1 MWAEKP
7 SVSCW
12 KATTSSRG
20 GKKMWCV
27 GNLDEEY
34 IAKMEGVLKIYERP
48 LSKSEPVV
56 LHKDTR
62 PVMLMQPGKVARR
75 EYEYKRCGT
84 ANVFCGIE
92 PKAGVHFTKVTPTRS
107 SPEFADF
114 ILEIATHYSAADTI
128 HLVVDNL
135 STHTR
140 KALTD
145 RFGEEIGGWL
155 WNRFTVHYT
164 PTHGSWLNQA
174 EIEISLF
181 GRQCLGRRRI
191 PSLAVLE
198 RESRAWNR
206 QINRDRVKIN
216 WQFTRKKAR
225 AKFRYDSIYFRRSR
239 T

>member
-1 MWAEKP
+1 MAVP
-7 SVSCW
+7 T
-12 KATTSSRG
+12 ATV
-20 GKKMWCV
+20 GK
-27 GNLDEEY
+27 LDEEY
-34 IAKMEGVLKIYERP
+34 IAKMEDVLKIYERP

-56 LHKDTR
+56 CVDEKPVVLHKDSR
-62 PVMLMQPGKVARR
+62 LVVPVMPGKVARR
-75 EYEYKRCGT
+75 DYEYKRCGT

-114 ILEIATHYSAADTI
+114 ILEIAAHYSAADTI

-191 PSLAVLE
+191 GDIGQL
-198 RESRAWNR
+198 RRQTKAWNR
-206 QINRDRVKIN
+206 RTNRDRITIQWK
-216 WQFTRKKAR
+216 FTRKQAR
-225 AKFRYDSIYFRRSR
+225 RKLNYSITRS
-239 T
+239 

>member
-1 MWAEKP
+1 
-7 SVSCW
+7 
-12 KATTSSRG
+12 
-20 GKKMWCV
+20 MWCV
-27 GNLDEEY
+27 GKLDEEY
-34 IAKMEGVLKIYERP
+34 ISKMEDVLKIYERP
-48 LSKSEPVV
+48 LSESEPVVCVDEKPVV

-62 PVMLMQPGKVARR
+62 PLLPMQPGKVGRR
-75 EYEYKRCGT
+75 DYEYERCGT

-114 ILEIATHYSAADTI
+114 ILEIAAHYSAADTI

-145 RFGEEIGGWL
+145 RFGEKIGGWL
-155 WNRFTVHYT
+155 WNRFAVHYT

-181 GRQCLGRRRI
+181 GRQCLGRLRIGDIGQLRRQTK
-191 PSLAVLE
+191 
-198 RESRAWNR
+198 AWNR
-206 QINRDRVKIN
+206 RVNRNQVTIQWK
-216 WQFTRKKAR
+216 FTRKQAR
-225 AKFRYDSIYFRRSR
+225 RKLNYSITRS
-239 T
+239 